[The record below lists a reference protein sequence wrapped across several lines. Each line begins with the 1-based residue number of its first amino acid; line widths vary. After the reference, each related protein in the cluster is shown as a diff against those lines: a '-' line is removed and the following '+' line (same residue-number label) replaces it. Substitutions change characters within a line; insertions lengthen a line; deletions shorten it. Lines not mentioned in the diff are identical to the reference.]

1 MEEFKLLPDKSVF
14 IGLSPEEV
22 TLIFYVAGLN
32 LAKSLTID
40 ELNVLANGLFEMAQ
54 VMFVIASQRILIN
67 DAIVAQKLKEDAE
80 KIKEDKKSAVNLEFK
95 VKTLQDQI
103 EYLQKQIDVFKK

>member
-14 IGLSPEEV
+14 IGLSPEEI

-32 LAKSLTID
+32 LSKSLTID
-40 ELNVLANGLFEMAQ
+40 ELNLLANGLFEMAQ
-54 VMFVIASQRILIN
+54 VLFVIASQRILIN
-67 DAIVAQKLKEDAE
+67 DVIIAQKLKEDAE
-80 KIKEDKKSAVNLEFK
+80 IIKEEKKSAANLELK

-103 EYLQKQIDVFKK
+103 EFLQEQIGVFKK